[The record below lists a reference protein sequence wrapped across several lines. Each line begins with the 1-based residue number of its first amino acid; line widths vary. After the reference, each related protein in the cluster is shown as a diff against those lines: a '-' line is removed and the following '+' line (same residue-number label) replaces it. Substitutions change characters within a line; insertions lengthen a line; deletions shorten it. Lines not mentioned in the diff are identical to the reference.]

1 MKCFKCGLEIKD
13 GIDVCPKCNEFQGFS
28 DELINKA
35 KLGDQ
40 QAMGELYKRTY
51 NNVYLTIKTM
61 VKSEDTV
68 LDILQDSYVKGFKK
82 LSQLQDPNKFRA
94 WIKTI
99 AHNTTVDYLRK
110 TKPIMF
116 STMST
121 DDEEIIDFEDNRL
134 GNIPEI
140 VVDQKETARLINEIL
155 ETLNDEQRLVIS
167 MFYYQQM
174 SIKEIAQ
181 IIDVSENTVKSRLS
195 YGRKRIELKVKELEK
210 SGTKLYSLA
219 PLPFLLLLFKNMDI
233 QASEL
238 PSISI
243 FQNIIEK
250 CDVIGNID
258 GANPEDVISLSE
270 KMGTTVAKSS
280 LSSISKGVVTKIIAG
295 ICAVA
300 IIGGVATGITL
311 YKNNKDEQRKLKQ
324 QQETVQESIENKTEA
339 DKEKTNEEKINIQE
353 IYLPILDEYRQAMLK
368 RSFEEGEFPNISE
381 VMMQVYYYQEGGLK
395 DGIYTGFYYTY
406 YDVDNNGIDELI
418 ISYGSE
424 EKYICDI
431 YGINNNT
438 PKKLI
443 DEYTLG
449 ERSQLSIYPDG
460 TIVMISSGGYDLTG
474 VNIYH
479 FSEKGDELVDSGFE
493 TTNENTENYISEKTN
508 NQQKVENFDW
518 KPIDTNWNNESTQ
531 TTDLKEYISVYS
543 NGQDWNSGVLT
554 IEEND
559 IESVKVKLEGFRT
572 RSDTA
577 LSTIFEGIGYYDNN
591 SIVVDVYG
599 EQVKIKEGNLGLILE
614 VPETLKSQWNLDS
627 YIYDNEYL
635 NTMG

>member
-61 VKSEDTV
+61 VKSQDTV

-134 GNIPEI
+134 ENIPEI

-250 CDVIGNID
+250 CDVVGNID
-258 GANPEDVISLSE
+258 GAKPEDVISLSE

-295 ICAVA
+295 ISAVA

-311 YKNNKDEQRKLKQ
+311 YKNNKDEERKLKQ
-324 QQETVQESIENKTEA
+324 EQEIVQEGIENKTET
-339 DKEKTNEEKINIQE
+339 DKEKINVEE

-381 VMMQVYYYQEGGLK
+381 VMMQEYYYQEGGLK
-395 DGIYTGFYYTY
+395 DGVYTGFYYTY
-406 YDVDNNGIDELI
+406 YDVDNNGVDELI
-418 ISYGSE
+418 ISYGAE

-493 TTNENTENYISEKTN
+493 TTNENTENYIAEKTN

-543 NGQDWNSGVLT
+543 NGQDWNAGVLT

-559 IESVKVKLEGFRT
+559 IESVKVKLEGFKT

-599 EQVKIKEGNLGLILE
+599 EQVKIKKGNIGLIFE

-635 NTMG
+635 NTMR